1 MNDVLLNQDLIF
13 RIIDLTGVVGAGA
26 FGGTVARQHRFD
38 LVGFL
43 ILGIGTGLG
52 GGILRD
58 LMLNLTPVALTD
70 KAYLLGAVS
79 GVVISMLLQVDGR
92 KIWVQLFGM
101 IDAVTIGCWA
111 ATGAT
116 KTLAAGLGVG
126 PALLL
131 SVTTAVGGGVIRDV
145 LVGRTPEVFGGNTLY
160 ATPALAG
167 AGVVTIVHGI
177 GYPGIGM
184 IAGTLTG
191 IALCLPARWFGW
203 SLPTMP
209 DWSLDSAAANML
221 RKVKGD
227 KSRRARAH
235 RDALENSDDF
245 GEIQTTEESTQ
256 DDDTGSA
263 TDSVDN
269 NADTNADSEGV
280 NLSQGD
286 GDDLS
291 DPNDEGQVP
300 PPPLFDSS
308 C

>member
-1 MNDVLLNQDLIF
+1 MNDVLLNQDLVF

-43 ILGIGTGLG
+43 ILGIGTALG

-70 KAYLLGAVS
+70 KAYLLGAVG
-79 GVVISMLLQVDGR
+79 GVVISMLLRVDGR
-92 KIWVQLFGM
+92 RIWVQLFGM
-101 IDAVTIGCWA
+101 IDAITIGCWA

-116 KTLAAGLGVG
+116 KTLASGLGVG

-131 SVTTAVGGGVIRDV
+131 GVITAVGGGVVRDV

-167 AGVVTIVHGI
+167 AGVVAVVHGI
-177 GYPGIGM
+177 GFPGIGM

-227 KSRRARAH
+227 HSRRARAH
-235 RDALENSDDF
+235 RTALKNSDNF
-245 GEIQTTEESTQ
+245 GDI
-256 DDDTGSA
+256 TGPG
-263 TDSVDN
+263 
-269 NADTNADSEGV
+269 E
-280 NLSQGD
+280 LD
-286 GDDLS
+286 GDAKNPDEPTNPES
-291 DPNDEGQVP
+291 EQSNDSGSEHNDDNQTP

>member
-1 MNDVLLNQDLIF
+1 
-13 RIIDLTGVVGAGA
+13 VVGAGA

-116 KTLAAGLGVG
+116 KTLAAGLRRARFAAGRNYCCRRRCYSRRPG
-126 PALLL
+126 GANTR
-131 SVTTAVGGGVIRDV
+131 SVWWQHPLRHSRPGWCWRGDHCARHW
-145 LVGRTPEVFGGNTLY
+145 LP
-160 ATPALAG
+160 
-167 AGVVTIVHGI
+167 
-177 GYPGIGM
+177 GYRYDCRYPHR
-184 IAGTLTG
+184 

-245 GEIQTTEESTQ
+245 GRFKPPKNLPKMTTP
-256 DDDTGSA
+256 A
-263 TDSVDN
+263 
-269 NADTNADSEGV
+269 
-280 NLSQGD
+280 
-286 GDDLS
+286 
-291 DPNDEGQVP
+291 
-300 PPPLFDSS
+300 PLQIP
-308 C
+308 

>member
-1 MNDVLLNQDLIF
+1 MSDVLLNQDLIF

-43 ILGIGTGLG
+43 ILGIGTALG

-70 KAYLLGAVS
+70 KAYLLGAVT
-79 GVVISMLLQVDGR
+79 GVVISMLLRVDGR
-92 KIWVQLFGM
+92 KIWIQLFGM
-101 IDAVTIGCWA
+101 IDAITIGCWA

-116 KTLAAGLGVG
+116 KTLNAGLGVG

-131 SVTTAVGGGVIRDV
+131 GVITAVGGGVVRDV

-167 AGVVTIVHGI
+167 AGVVAIVHGI
-177 GYPGIGM
+177 GFPGIGM

-227 KSRRARAH
+227 RSRRARAH
-235 RDALENSDDF
+235 RDALKKSDDF
-245 GEIQTTEESTQ
+245 REDSDSETSDKQEESKP
-256 DDDTGSA
+256 
-263 TDSVDN
+263 TDETENDN
-269 NADTNADSEGV
+269 ESGPA
-280 NLSQGD
+280 
-286 GDDLS
+286 
-291 DPNDEGQVP
+291 DPNDDGKTP
-300 PPPLFDSS
+300 PPPLFDNS